1 MLRILLNSVQYCY
14 NFFKAGGMVETD
26 ALSLAVVM
34 QRKPLKSSWQPFQ
47 WLPGE
52 VVLSPLP
59 PGAPRCLRDDPSET
73 LWLFTGLSMR
83 LYSDEAEGYFLNLD
97 SGAPCWFVM
106 WRMEGELAVPLTVTL
121 SYNEAARLMDGGEQ
135 VDTLPLPLPM
145 VERLGSF
152 VAEFYRPEP
161 KGKRRRPSFE
171 GGAAVQQMA
180 REEGSGRHG
189 R

>member
-1 MLRILLNSVQYCY
+1 
-14 NFFKAGGMVETD
+14 VETD
-26 ALSLAVVM
+26 ELSLAVVM
-34 QRKPLKSSWQPFQ
+34 RRIPLKSTWQPFQ
-47 WLPGE
+47 WLPAE

-59 PGAPRCLRDDPSET
+59 AGGPRCLRDDPSET
-73 LWLFTGLSMR
+73 LWLYTGLSLR
-83 LYSDEAEGYFLNLD
+83 LYSDEAEGYFLNID

-106 WRMEGELAVPLTVTL
+106 WRMEGELAVPQFVTL

-135 VDTLPLPLPM
+135 VDTLTLPPPM
-145 VERLGSF
+145 VAQLGEF
-152 VAEFYRPEP
+152 VAEYYRPEP

-180 REEGSGRHG
+180 SEEGGGRHG

>member
-1 MLRILLNSVQYCY
+1 M
-14 NFFKAGGMVETD
+14 ETD
-26 ALSLAVVM
+26 ELRLAVVM
-34 QRKPLKSSWQPFQ
+34 QRKPLKSTWQPFQ
-47 WLPGE
+47 WLPAE

-59 PGAPRCLRDDPSET
+59 AGAPRRLRDDTSET
-73 LWLFTGLSMR
+73 LWLYPGLSMR

-97 SGAPCWFVM
+97 SGAPCWFIM

-135 VDTLPLPLPM
+135 VDTLPLPAAV
-145 VERLGSF
+145 VERLGAF
-152 VAEFYRPEP
+152 VAEYYRPQP

-171 GGAAVQQMA
+171 GGAAVEQMA
-180 REEGSGRHG
+180 LAEGTGRHG

>member
-1 MLRILLNSVQYCY
+1 M
-14 NFFKAGGMVETD
+14 ETD
-26 ALSLAVVM
+26 ELRLAVVM
-34 QRKPLKSSWQPFQ
+34 QRKPLKSAWQPFQ
-47 WLPGE
+47 WLPAE

-59 PGAPRCLRDDPSET
+59 ACAPCCLRDDPSET
-73 LWLFTGLSMR
+73 LWLYPGLSLR

-97 SGAPCWFVM
+97 SGSPCWFIM
-106 WRMEGELAVPLTVTL
+106 WRMDGELAVPLTVTL

-135 VDTLPLPLPM
+135 VDTLPLPAAV
-145 VERLGSF
+145 VERLGAF
-152 VAEFYRPEP
+152 VAEYYRPQP

-180 REEGSGRHG
+180 GAEGMGRDG